1 MAKIKVG
8 ILRGGPSSEYDIS
21 LKTGG
26 AVLKHLDQKKYG
38 ASDVLISKDG
48 VWHLDGVKA
57 EPHKVFRSIDV
68 AFNAMH
74 GEYGEDGTVQKIL
87 EAHNV
92 PYTGSGVFA
101 SATALHKRLAR
112 AIFEI
117 SGILTPSAVSVRAGD
132 NLPEKSAEAVRKM
145 FFPMVIKPASRGS
158 SIGVSI
164 SKDIYSLIIAA
175 EQALKYDDEILI
187 EKFISGRE
195 ATCAV
200 LEDFREQKHY
210 AFPVVEIIP
219 PARKKLFDYESK
231 YDGTTQEICPGRF
244 SPEIS
249 EKMKKIA
256 ITAHQSLGC
265 RHYSRADFRIDE
277 GGKIFLIEVN
287 TLPGLADV
295 CLFPKAASAV
305 GLEFPMLLEHI
316 ITLAIKNPA

>member
-1 MAKIKVG
+1 MGV
-8 ILRGGPSSEYDIS
+8 LRGGPSSEYDIS

-38 ASDVLISKDG
+38 ASDILISKEG

-57 EPHKVFRSIDV
+57 EPHKVFRAIDV

-74 GEYGEDGTVQKIL
+74 GEYGEDGKVQKIL
-87 EAHNV
+87 EAHGV

-101 SATALHKRLAR
+101 SATALHKKLAR
-112 AIFEI
+112 NIFEI
-117 SGILTPSAVSVRAGD
+117 SGITIPAAISIRAGD
-132 NLPEKSAEAVRKM
+132 NIPEKSAEAVRKM
-145 FFPMVIKPASRGS
+145 LFPMVVKPSSRGS
-158 SIGVSI
+158 SVGVSI
-164 SKDIYSLIIAA
+164 AKDIYNLITAA
-175 EQALKYDDEILI
+175 DTALKYDDEILI
-187 EKFISGRE
+187 EKFIPGRE

-210 AFPVVEIIP
+210 AFPVIEIVP

-231 YDGTTQEICPGRF
+231 YDGSTQEICPGRF
-244 SPEIS
+244 SPELA
-249 EKMKKIA
+249 ERMKKIA
-256 ITAHQSLGC
+256 VTAHQSLGC

-277 GGKIFLIEVN
+277 KGKIYLIEVN

-305 GLEFPMLLEHI
+305 GLEFPPLLDHL
-316 ITLAIKNPA
+316 ITLALNKKPRLN